1 MTESSAP
8 TPPPPSSPLAADAA
22 PVPMS
27 LEEFRKQRSRPTFN
41 RREADKLGTLDK
53 LAEWITETVGTMGFF
68 LVIFVWTVCWLAWIF
83 LAPPHLRFDPPM
95 GFVLWLFISDVIQI
109 RLMPLIMVGQNVQ
122 GAHAEARA
130 DYDLK
135 VNVKAEGEIELIL
148 SHLEYQNNIL
158 IGLVKSMKPDAKIPS
173 GIPLAAPG
181 TDT

>member
-1 MTESSAP
+1 MTESNPPPAASPPSAP
-8 TPPPPSSPLAADAA
+8 A
-22 PVPMS
+22 PMS
-27 LEEFRKQRSRPTFN
+27 LEEFRKQRIKPSFN
-41 RREADKLGTLDK
+41 RRDLEKLGRLDK
-53 LAEWITETVGTMGFF
+53 LAVWITEKVGTMGFF
-68 LVIFVWTVCWLAWIF
+68 LAIFVWTVCWLAWNF
-83 LAPPHLRFDPPM
+83 LAPPPLRFDPPM
-95 GFVLWLFISDVIQI
+95 GFVLWLFISNVIQI
-109 RLMPLIMVGQNVQ
+109 LLMPLIMVGQNVQ